1 MSLNLEMIVSLCKR
15 RGFVFQSSEIYGG
28 MTACYD
34 YGPLGVELKR
44 NVREAWW
51 RSMVQERD
59 DVEGIECSILMHPDV
74 WKASGHVENFTDPL
88 VDCRECKARS
98 RADQIDS
105 YTARY
110 RVTGKLSTGDSEEEP
125 REGILEVELGPQV
138 PSDVIRPGFT
148 QDKQVF
154 SVVDRIEFVESPVPC
169 QNCGNRTLTEPRFFN
184 LLFRTHVG
192 AIEDSS
198 STVFMRPET
207 AQGMFVN
214 YENVRGAMRRKLPFG
229 IAQVG
234 RSFRNEITTRQF
246 IFRTLEFEQ
255 MEMEYFCEPGT
266 DDEWFRHWVQ
276 ERYNWYLRY
285 GIRAGNLRL
294 RKHDQDE
301 LAHYSSSCYDIEYQ
315 FPMGWGELE
324 GIAHRGCY
332 DLDCHMKQ
340 SGKDLQYFDQASNK
354 KYLPHVIEPAAGV
367 DRTALTFLMDAWNEE
382 EVDGR
387 MRTVLKFHPA
397 IAPVKVAVL
406 PLLKKKPEIVEIC
419 RRLTSDL
426 KQYWKATYDDTAAIG
441 KLYRRQDEIG
451 TPFCVTVDVESL
463 DDNRATVRERD
474 SMSQERVDLDQ
485 ISDYLRE
492 RIIMNPEKVT
502 DPVAMDS

>member
-1 MSLNLEMIVSLCKR
+1 MPLNLETIVSLCKR

-34 YGPLGVELKR
+34 YGPLGIELKR

-59 DVEGIECSILMHPDV
+59 DVEGLECSILMHPDV
-74 WKASGHVENFTDPL
+74 WRASGHVDNFTDPL
-88 VDCRECKARS
+88 VDCRQCKARS
-98 RADQIDS
+98 RADHIDS

-110 RVTGKLSTGDSEEEP
+110 RVIGSVTREKSDDEP
-125 REGILEVELGPQV
+125 ESGTAEVELGPCI
-138 PSDVIRPGFT
+138 PSNVLKDGFVH
-148 QDKQVF
+148 DGRVF
-154 SVVDRIEFVESPVPC
+154 AKVEKIEFIESPVSCP
-169 QNCGNRTLTEPRFFN
+169 NCGNKALTEPRLFN

-192 AIEDSS
+192 PIEDTSS
-198 STVFMRPET
+198 SVFMRPET

-214 YENVRGAMRRKLPFG
+214 FENVRGSMRRKLPFG

-276 ERYNWYLRY
+276 ERFNWYVRY
-285 GIRAGNLRL
+285 GIQPENLRL
-294 RKHDQDE
+294 RKHDEDE
-301 LAHYSSSCYDIEYQ
+301 LAHYSRYCYDIEYR

-332 DLDCHMKQ
+332 DLDCHMKK
-340 SGKDLQYFDQASNK
+340 SGKDLRYFDPAKNE

-367 DRTALTFLMDAWNEE
+367 DRTALTFLMDAWHEE
-382 EVDGR
+382 EVEGR
-387 MRTVLKFHPA
+387 PRVVLKFHPS
-397 IAPVKVAVL
+397 IAPIKVAVL
-406 PLLKKKPEIVEIC
+406 PLLKKKPEIVGIC
-419 RRLTSDL
+419 RKLTSDL
-426 KQYWKATYDDTAAIG
+426 KQFWKAAYDDTATIG
-441 KLYRRQDEIG
+441 KLYRRQDEVG

-463 DDNRATVRERD
+463 EDGKATVRERD
-474 SMSQERVDLDQ
+474 TMSQERVSLDQ
-485 ISDYLRE
+485 LPGYLKE
-492 RIIMNPEKVT
+492 RVVLNPAKVT
-502 DPVAMDS
+502 DAVHVDP